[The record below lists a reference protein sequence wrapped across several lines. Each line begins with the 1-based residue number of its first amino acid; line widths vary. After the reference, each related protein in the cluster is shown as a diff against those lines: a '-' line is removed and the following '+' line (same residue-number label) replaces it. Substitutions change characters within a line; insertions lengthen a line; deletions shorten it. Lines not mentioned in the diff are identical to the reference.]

1 MRWPWAAREQRLHV
15 VRLELRPARADAWP
29 LREIKGWDVLRGF
42 VPPFEHVDVAR
53 ERLTMSVDLL
63 PVAPRLQVPTRRRIL
78 GGVRRREMRDRLVTI
93 EGRSDWVMPAENIE
107 RQVERVALMAKVG
120 RSDPF
125 FQVQVLI
132 TAVSPDREHARELV
146 ERTFAAWEQ
155 YSGQN
160 FMRAVGLPVLGTWF
174 LGSNAPW
181 RRAWFDLRS
190 RTGYFAPPRPRRVLT
205 TREAAGFLKPWTR
218 HCPEPTVVRRERQEL
233 EPPEAAASTGMGVCL
248 AASGRLV
255 ALASADARYHVH
267 VLGPIGKGKSTLLAS
282 MALDRIHSELAT
294 VVIDPSKGDLVRDLL
309 PRVGEQHW
317 QRLVLLDPSLGRE
330 RPLGLNVLEC
340 SDPEQHDLVA
350 DQVTFIFR
358 RLFERWWGPR
368 TDHVLRAALLTLLR
382 HRGTTLCDVP
392 ALLLDADARRR
403 WTSRLQD
410 PIGLELFWQE
420 YETLTD
426 SQRQQQVGP
435 LLYKL
440 QTVLMR
446 PAVRNILG
454 QQRSTIDLEQ
464 VLDRSGVL
472 LVALPRGEL
481 GPETSSLLG
490 SLLVARLWQVVQA
503 RSQRPE
509 AERPDA
515 CLVLDECHRLL
526 HLPQTMEEILV
537 EARGYHLGMVLAH
550 QHLGQLPPDLR
561 EAMGANVHTRI
572 AFQCEQDAAQLAAWF
587 RPLSAQDLAQLAQFQ
602 VAVRLCVG
610 GHSEAPFLGSTRPP
624 APSLGSEH
632 AERLVSASL
641 ERWGRPRAEVEAEI
655 VDRYRRLGVV
665 GGPVEWA

>member
-1 MRWPWAAREQRLHV
+1 V
-15 VRLELRPARADAWP
+15 P
-29 LREIKGWDVLRGF
+29 LR
-42 VPPFEHVDVAR
+42 H
-53 ERLTMSVDLL
+53 
-63 PVAPRLQVPTRRRIL
+63 RIL
-78 GGVRRREMRDRLVTI
+78 SAVRRKEMRDKLVTI
-93 EGRSDWVMPAENIE
+93 DGRSDWVLPAENIE
-107 RQVERVALMAKVG
+107 RQVERTGLMAKVS

-132 TAVSPDREHARELV
+132 TAQSPDREHARELV
-146 ERTFAAWEQ
+146 ERTYAAWEQ
-155 YSGQN
+155 FTGQN
-160 FMRAVGLPVLGTWF
+160 YMRSVGLPVLGTWF

-181 RRAWFDLRS
+181 RRGWFDLRS
-190 RTGYFAPPRPRRVLT
+190 RTGYFGPPRPRRVLT
-205 TREAAGFLKPWTR
+205 TREGAGFLKPWTR
-218 HCPEPTVVRRERQEL
+218 HCAAPIVVRREREEL
-233 EPPEAAASTGMGVCL
+233 LPPEHAASTGMGVCV

-255 ALASADARYHVH
+255 ALAPADCRYHTH
-267 VLGPIGKGKSTLLAS
+267 VLGPIGEGKSTLLAS
-282 MALDRIHSELAT
+282 MALDRIEQRLAT

-309 PRVGEQHW
+309 PRIGERHW
-317 QRLVLLDPSLGRE
+317 ERVVLLDPSLGRE
-330 RPLGLNVLEC
+330 RPVGLNVLEC
-340 SDPEQHDLVA
+340 SDPEQHDLIA

-382 HRGTTLCDVP
+382 HPGTTLCDVP
-392 ALLLDADARRR
+392 ALLLDDDARRR
-403 WTSRLQD
+403 WTARLDD
-410 PIGLELFWQE
+410 PIGLELFWRE

-454 QQRSTIDLEQ
+454 QSRSTIDLER
-464 VLDRSGVL
+464 VLDHSGVL

-490 SLLVARLWQVVQA
+490 SLLVARLWQVVQG

-515 CLVLDECHRLL
+515 GLVLDECHRLL

-537 EARGYHLGMVLAH
+537 ESRGYHLGMVLAH
-550 QHLGQLPPDLR
+550 QHLGQLPKDLR

-572 AFQCEQDAAQLAAWF
+572 AFQCEQDAAELAAWF
-587 RPLSAQDLAQLAQFQ
+587 KPLGAQELAQLPQFQ
-602 VAVRLCVG
+602 VAVRLCVD
-610 GHSEAPFLGSTRPP
+610 GHSEAPFIGTTRPP
-624 APSLGSEH
+624 APSQGDEH
-632 AERLVSASL
+632 AAALVAAAL

-655 VDRYRRLGVV
+655 VERYRSRSIPGKAA
-665 GGPVEWA
+665 EWA

>member
-1 MRWPWAAREQRLHV
+1 MAREQQRLHV
-15 VRLELRPARADAWP
+15 VRLELRPARTDAWP
-29 LREIKGWDVLRGF
+29 LREIRDWDPLRGF
-42 VPPFEHVDVAR
+42 VPPFEQLDVAR
-53 ERLTMSVDLL
+53 ERLSMSIDLL
-63 PVAPRLQVPTRRRIL
+63 PVAPREQVPLRHRIL
-78 GGVRRREMRDRLVTI
+78 TSVRRKEMRDRLVTI
-93 EGRSDWVMPAENIE
+93 DGRSDWVLPAENIE
-107 RQVERVALMAKVG
+107 RQVERTGLMAKVA

-132 TAVSPDREHARELV
+132 TASSPDRDHARELV
-146 ERTFAAWEQ
+146 ERTYAAWEQ
-155 YSGQN
+155 FSGQN
-160 FMRAVGLPVLGTWF
+160 YMRSVGLPVLGTWF

-181 RRAWFDLRS
+181 RRGWFDFRS
-190 RTGYFAPPRPRRVLT
+190 RTGYFGPPRPRRVLT
-205 TREAAGFLKPWTR
+205 TRESAGFLKPWTR
-218 HCPEPTVVRRERQEL
+218 HCSAPIVVRREREEL
-233 EPPEAAASTGMGVCL
+233 EPPAGAASAGMGVCV

-255 ALASADARYHVH
+255 ALAPADCRYHTH
-267 VLGPIGKGKSTLLAS
+267 VLGPIGKGKSTLLAG
-282 MALDRIHSELAT
+282 MALDRIEQGLAT

-309 PRVGEQHW
+309 PRVREQHW
-317 QRLVLLDPSLGRE
+317 ERVVLLDPSLGRE
-330 RPLGLNVLEC
+330 RPVGLNVLEC
-340 SDPEQHDLVA
+340 SDPEQHDLIA

-382 HRGTTLCDVP
+382 HPGTTLCDVP

-403 WTSRLQD
+403 WTSRLDD
-410 PIGLELFWQE
+410 PIGLELFWQQ
-420 YETLTD
+420 YEQLTD
-426 SQRQQQVGP
+426 SQREQQVGP

-454 QQRSTIDLEQ
+454 QARSTIDLER
-464 VLDRSGVL
+464 VLDHAGVL

-490 SLLVARLWQVVQA
+490 SLLVARLWQVVQG

-509 AERPDA
+509 AERADA

-537 EARGYHLGMVLAH
+537 ESRGYHLGMVLAH
-550 QHLGQLPPDLR
+550 QHLGQLPKELR

-572 AFQCEQDAAQLAAWF
+572 AFQCEQDAAELAGWF
-587 RPLSAQDLAQLAQFQ
+587 KPLGAQDLAGLPQFG
-602 VAVRLCVG
+602 VAVRLCVD
-610 GHSEAPFLGSTRPP
+610 GHSERPFIGTTRPP
-624 APSLGSEH
+624 AASLGREH
-632 AERLVSASL
+632 AGRLVAGAL

-655 VDRYRRLGVV
+655 VARYRSRGF
-665 GGPVEWA
+665 GGEADEWA

>member
-1 MRWPWAAREQRLHV
+1 
-15 VRLELRPARADAWP
+15 
-29 LREIKGWDVLRGF
+29 
-42 VPPFEHVDVAR
+42 
-53 ERLTMSVDLL
+53 
-63 PVAPRLQVPTRRRIL
+63 
-78 GGVRRREMRDRLVTI
+78 
-93 EGRSDWVMPAENIE
+93 
-107 RQVERVALMAKVG
+107 
-120 RSDPF
+120 
-125 FQVQVLI
+125 
-132 TAVSPDREHARELV
+132 
-146 ERTFAAWEQ
+146 
-155 YSGQN
+155 
-160 FMRAVGLPVLGTWF
+160 MRAVGLPLLGTWF

-190 RTGYFAPPRPRRVLT
+190 RTGYFGPPRPRRVLT

-267 VLGPIGKGKSTLLAS
+267 VIGPIGKGKSTLLAS
-282 MALDRIHSELAT
+282 MALDRIESELAT

-309 PRVGEQHW
+309 P
-317 QRLVLLDPSLGRE
+317 
-330 RPLGLNVLEC
+330 
-340 SDPEQHDLVA
+340 LVA

-464 VLDRSGVL
+464 VRDRSGVL

-490 SLLVARLWQVVQA
+490 SLLVARLWQVAQA

-515 CLVLDECHRLL
+515 CLVLDEC
-526 HLPQTMEEILV
+526 
-537 EARGYHLGMVLAH
+537 
-550 QHLGQLPPDLR
+550 
-561 EAMGANVHTRI
+561 
-572 AFQCEQDAAQLAAWF
+572 
-587 RPLSAQDLAQLAQFQ
+587 
-602 VAVRLCVG
+602 
-610 GHSEAPFLGSTRPP
+610 
-624 APSLGSEH
+624 
-632 AERLVSASL
+632 
-641 ERWGRPRAEVEAEI
+641 
-655 VDRYRRLGVV
+655 
-665 GGPVEWA
+665 